1 MVRTSTSHP
10 SASAWY
16 NATTFMGTLAA
27 TDPSGVTGYAVK
39 LDQSPTTAA
48 GTTVTQTTADVNWS
62 ARTDGTWWVH
72 AAAKDK
78 AGLWSPTQHNGFNV
92 DTTGQGAGADFKECA
107 GLVGVLSTSTQD
119 PDPLLRDA
127 GPMTTPPPPGLPPWP
142 IHHPRYAGADNSLL
156 PQQRRWLHLAADIA
170 LAIGLL
176 VVDVI
181 TPFITFLFGLDAAGY
196 TMFDAAADNSSVSL
210 TRPFTYVAVVGG
222 IVLISAFLLF
232 LARAFVSSGVQVLAG
247 LVLVLV
253 AVVGMNDADRKAHPQ
268 PAPTSPSINPGAL
281 CRSGGDNS
289 ECGGS

>member
-1 MVRTSTSHP
+1 
-10 SASAWY
+10 
-16 NATTFMGTLAA
+16 
-27 TDPSGVTGYAVK
+27 
-39 LDQSPTTAA
+39 
-48 GTTVTQTTADVNWS
+48 
-62 ARTDGTWWVH
+62 
-72 AAAKDK
+72 
-78 AGLWSPTQHNGFNV
+78 
-92 DTTGQGAGADFKECA
+92 
-107 GLVGVLSTSTQD
+107 
-119 PDPLLRDA
+119 
-127 GPMTTPPPPGLPPWP
+127 MTTPPPPGLPPWP
-142 IHHPRYAGADNSLL
+142 THHPRYAGADNSLL
-156 PQQRRWLHLAADIA
+156 PQRRRWLHLAADIA

-181 TPFITFLFGLDAAGY
+181 TPFIALLFGLDAAGY
-196 TMFDAAADNSSVSL
+196 TMFDPAADNSSVSL

-222 IVLISAFLLF
+222 IVLISVFLLF